1 MAECHVVEVRLCL
14 VDYLA
19 SKGVSECRF
28 RLVLDQNNTGKQKN
42 ATSSS
47 LLDKK

>member
-19 SKGVSECRF
+19 SKGVSKCHF
-28 RLVLDQNNTGKQKN
+28 RLILDQNNTGKQKN
-42 ATSSS
+42 AASAC